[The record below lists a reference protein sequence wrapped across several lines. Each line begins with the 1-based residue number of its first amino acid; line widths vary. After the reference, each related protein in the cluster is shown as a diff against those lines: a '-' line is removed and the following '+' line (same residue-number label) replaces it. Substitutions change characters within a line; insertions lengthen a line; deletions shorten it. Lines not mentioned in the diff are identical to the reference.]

1 MRFSLRKPRNEPI
14 NNHYARLREKMVD
27 EQIRK
32 RGVKDKKVLDV
43 MQKVPRHLFVDPDSI
58 DNAYDDNAMPIQC
71 GQTISQPYI
80 VALMTELLELKTSS
94 KVLEIGTGCGYQTTV
109 LAEIVEQVY
118 TIEIIS
124 ELAEDASKRFQVL
137 GYQNIHEKQGNG
149 YYGWKE
155 YAPYDRII
163 VTAAP
168 KKLPNCLLQQLT
180 EDGLMILPIGD
191 YHQDLVRI
199 RRTEHGIECKTVS
212 GVRFV
217 PMTGAP
223 G

>member
-1 MRFSLRKPRNEPI
+1 MRFFRRNPKNESM
-14 NNHYARLREKMVD
+14 NNHYTGLREKMVE

-32 RGVKDKKVLDV
+32 RGVKDKRVLEV
-43 MQKVPRHLFVDPDSI
+43 MRKVPRHLFVDSDSM
-58 DNAYDDNAMPIQC
+58 DAAYEDNAMPIQC

-80 VALMTELLELKTSS
+80 VGLMTELLELETSS
-94 KVLEIGTGCGYQTTV
+94 KVLEIGTGCGYQTAV
-109 LAEIVEQVY
+109 IAEMVDQVY
-118 TIEIIS
+118 TVEILP
-124 ELAEDASKRFQVL
+124 ELAQSASRRLERF
-137 GYQNIHEKQGNG
+137 GYQNIHQRYGNG
-149 YYGWKE
+149 YYGWRK

-168 KKLPNCLLQQLT
+168 KKLPNRLINQLA
-180 EDGLMILPIGD
+180 EGGLMILPIGD

-199 RRTEHGIECKTVS
+199 YRTEHGIETKNIS

-223 G
+223 D